1 MIQDSFRE
9 YNPSL
14 SLLEDPL
21 DGSFPRGPFVMLGIY
36 YGLNDM
42 KLFDSLILPFYFWQH
57 SILVPWPGTECMPP
71 ALAAQSLSRW
81 TTREFPYFSL

>member
-14 SLLEDPL
+14 NLLEVPL
-21 DGSFPRGPFVMLGIY
+21 DGSFRGPFVMLGIY

-42 KLFDSLILPFYFWQH
+42 KLFDSLILPFTFGH
-57 SILVPWPGTECMPP
+57 TAS
-71 ALAAQSLSRW
+71 
-81 TTREFPYFSL
+81 

>member
-1 MIQDSFRE
+1 
-9 YNPSL
+9 
-14 SLLEDPL
+14 
-21 DGSFPRGPFVMLGIY
+21 MLGIY